1 MTESHVVPS
10 RIAIEFKM
18 SICKSKSSD
27 KCYAVHACMSNDAY
41 TPFAPK
47 MFCNLLFV
55 YVTCVCFCITVFGFC
70 MQGFTENQCLR

>member
-41 TPFAPK
+41 TLFAPENPK

-55 YVTCVCFCITVFGFC
+55 YVTLVYFCITVFFLHAG
-70 MQGFTENQCLR
+70 LH